1 MFTKNNESMKR
12 TENNNSVVN
21 IIGQGT
27 SILGDINSVK
37 NGKIKQ
43 RVTNRLIGK
52 FSAKLTSKTS
62 KNINK
67 LLK

>member
-1 MFTKNNESMKR
+1 MIKFYMTLGKFRSLLYK
-12 TENNNSVVN
+12 
-21 IIGQGT
+21 T
-27 SILGDINSVK
+27 SRILGDINSVK